1 MILLACVQAL
11 PPGRAGLAGRSSSQ
25 GASVSSGICRNRP
38 QELLLLQ
45 VLGLYILNEP
55 LHRPMPCSTRSL
67 ARLGTAIS
75 DVPSLAAAP
84 ARPAG
89 IPLAPIL
96 LEVVPVTT
104 TGFSKPW
111 PRPSESSQL
120 LRTAGLS
127 E

>member
-1 MILLACVQAL
+1 M
-11 PPGRAGLAGRSSSQ
+11 
-25 GASVSSGICRNRP
+25 
-38 QELLLLQ
+38 
-45 VLGLYILNEP
+45 GLYILNQP

-75 DVPSLAAAP
+75 DDLSLAAAP
-84 ARPAG
+84 ARPAT

-104 TGFSKPW
+104 TRFSKPL